1 MCYLP
6 TSFRAGFSM
15 SVFAII
21 VALLLEQW
29 RPVGERGAL
38 RAALARWV
46 LGLERGLG
54 KGGASQGVIAW
65 LVVVVPAVVVAIA
78 LHALLASWSGLLGLL
93 FDIGVLYLTLGFRQ
107 FSHDF
112 TLIQAAVKTG
122 DLDRARELLDA
133 WRQES
138 VPERDR
144 EEVIRLT
151 IEEALIA
158 SHRHVFGV
166 MLWYILLPGP
176 SGAILYRLVVY
187 LGKRWSDSGDF
198 GALARR
204 AAFLLDWPAM
214 RLTAGA
220 FAIVGDFED
229 AVYCWRT
236 QAREWPAEN
245 EGVLL
250 AAAAG
255 AMGVRLG
262 LPVQKSEG
270 IAVRPELG
278 LGDAA
283 DGRFLDATVGL
294 LWRALVV
301 WIVVLVLLSIGH
313 VIY

>member
-1 MCYLP
+1 
-6 TSFRAGFSM
+6 M
-15 SVFAII
+15 SVLAII

-29 RPVGERGAL
+29 RPVGERRAMH
-38 RAALARWV
+38 AALTRVAV
-46 LGLERGLG
+46 GIERGLG
-54 KGGASQGVIAW
+54 GGGASQGAVAW
-65 LVVVVPAVVVAIA
+65 LLLVVPAVVIVIA
-78 LHALLASWSGLLGLL
+78 LHALLSSWSGLLGFL
-93 FDIGVLYLTLGFRQ
+93 FEVGVLYLTLGFRQ
-107 FSHDF
+107 FSHGF
-112 TLIQAAVKTG
+112 TLIQSAVKTG
-122 DLDRARELLDA
+122 DVDRARELIGA
-133 WRQES
+133 WRKET

-166 MLWYILLPGP
+166 LLWYVLLPGP
-176 SGAILYRLVVY
+176 SGAILYRLAVSLVQ
-187 LGKRWSDSGDF
+187 RWSDSGDF
-198 GALARR
+198 CALAQR
-204 AAFLLDWPAM
+204 ALFVLDWPAV
-214 RLTAGA
+214 RLSAGA

-236 QAREWPAEN
+236 QARDWPAAN

-262 LPVQKSEG
+262 LPLHTPEG
-270 IAVRPELG
+270 IAARPELG

-301 WIVVLVLLSIGH
+301 WLVVLLLLSIGH
-313 VIY
+313 VIG

>member
-1 MCYLP
+1 
-6 TSFRAGFSM
+6 M
-15 SVFAII
+15 SVLAIV

-29 RPVGERGAL
+29 RPVGERRAL

-54 KGGASQGVIAW
+54 GGGAAQGVIAW
-65 LVVVVPAVVVAIA
+65 LVAVVPAVAGTIA
-78 LHALLASWSGLLGLL
+78 LHALLASWSGLLGFL
-93 FDIGVLYLTLGFRQ
+93 FDVGVLYLTLGFRQ
-107 FSHDF
+107 FSHSF

-122 DLDRARELLDA
+122 DLDRARELLDG
-133 WRQES
+133 WRKES
-138 VPERDR
+138 APERDR

-166 MLWYILLPGP
+166 MLWYVLLPGP
-176 SGAILYRLVVY
+176 SGAILYRLVVH
-187 LGKRWSDSGDF
+187 LAKRWSDSGDF

-204 AAFLLDWPAM
+204 AGFLLDWPAT
-214 RLTAGA
+214 RLSAGA

-236 QAREWPAEN
+236 QAREWPSAN

-270 IAVRPELG
+270 IVVRPELG

>member
-6 TSFRAGFSM
+6 TSFVVDLLM
-15 SVFAII
+15 SVLAII

-38 RAALARWV
+38 RAALARMA
-46 LGLERGLG
+46 LGLERSLG
-54 KGGASQGVIAW
+54 GGGATQGSIAW
-65 LVVVVPAVVVAIA
+65 LLAVVPLVLVAVA
-78 LHALLASWSGLLGLL
+78 LHALLSAWSALLGFL
-93 FDIGVLYLTLGFRQ
+93 FDVGVLYLTLGFRQ
-107 FSHDF
+107 FSHGF

-122 DLDRARELLDA
+122 DVDRARELLDA
-133 WRQES
+133 WRKES
-138 VPERDR
+138 VPQRDR

-166 MLWYILLPGP
+166 LLWYVLLPGP
-176 SGAILYRLVVY
+176 SGAILYRLALY
-187 LGKRWSDSGDF
+187 LAQRWRGSGEF

-204 AAFLLDWPAM
+204 AACLLDWPAV
-214 RLTAGA
+214 RLSAGA

-229 AVYCWRT
+229 AVFCWRT
-236 QAREWPAEN
+236 QAREWAAAN

-262 LPVQKSEG
+262 MPLQTLEG
-270 IAVRPELG
+270 IVPRPELG

-313 VIY
+313 VIR

>member
-1 MCYLP
+1 
-6 TSFRAGFSM
+6 M
-15 SVFAII
+15 SVLAII

-29 RPVGERGAL
+29 RPVGDRAAL
-38 RAALARWV
+38 RAALARMV
-46 LGLERGLG
+46 LGLERSLG
-54 KGGASQGVIAW
+54 GGGASQGAIAW
-65 LVVVVPAVVVAIA
+65 LVAVVPAVVLTVL
-78 LHALLASWSGLLGLL
+78 LHALLASWSGLLGFL
-93 FDIGVLYLTLGFRQ
+93 FDVGVLYLTLGFRQ
-107 FSHDF
+107 FSHGF

-122 DLDRARELLDA
+122 DIDRARELIGA
-133 WRQES
+133 WRKES

-166 MLWYILLPGP
+166 LLWYVLLPGP
-176 SGAILYRLVVY
+176 SGAILYRLAVH
-187 LGKRWSDSGDF
+187 LAQRWRDSGEF

-204 AAFLLDWPAM
+204 TVFVLDWPAV

-220 FAIVGDFED
+220 FAVVGDFED

-236 QAREWPAEN
+236 QAREWAAAN

-262 LPVQKSEG
+262 MPLQSPEG
-270 IAVRPELG
+270 VEPRPELG

-313 VIY
+313 VIT

>member
-1 MCYLP
+1 
-6 TSFRAGFSM
+6 M
-15 SVFAII
+15 SVLAII

-29 RPVGERGAL
+29 RPVGERRTLRTAL
-38 RAALARWV
+38 GRMLR
-46 LGLERGLG
+46 GLEQSLG
-54 KGGASQGVIAW
+54 SQGATQGAIAW
-65 LVVVVPAVVVAIA
+65 LVAVLPAVVLVIV
-78 LHALLASWSGLLGLL
+78 LDALLSAWSGLLALL
-93 FDIGVLYLTLGFRQ
+93 FDVGVLYLTLGFRQ
-107 FSHDF
+107 FSHRF

-122 DLDRARELLDA
+122 DIDRARALLED
-133 WRQES
+133 WRGES

-144 EEVIRLT
+144 EEVVRLT

-166 MLWYILLPGP
+166 LLWYVLLPGP
-176 SGAILYRLVVY
+176 SGAVLYRLAVH
-187 LGKRWSDSGDF
+187 LAGRWRERGEF

-204 AAFLLDWPAM
+204 AALVLDWPAV

-220 FAIVGDFED
+220 FAVVGDFED

-236 QAREWPAEN
+236 QARGWPTPN

-262 LPVQKSEG
+262 MPLHTPEG
-270 IAVRPELG
+270 ASSRPELG
-278 LGDAA
+278 LGDAV
-283 DGRFLDATVGL
+283 DVRFLDATVNL

-301 WIVVLVLLSIGH
+301 WLVVLVLLSIGH
-313 VIY
+313 VIS